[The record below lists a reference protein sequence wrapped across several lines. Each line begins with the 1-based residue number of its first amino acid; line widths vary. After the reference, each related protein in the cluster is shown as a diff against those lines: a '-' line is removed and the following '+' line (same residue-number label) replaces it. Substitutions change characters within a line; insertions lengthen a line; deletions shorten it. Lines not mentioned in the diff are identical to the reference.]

1 MPTTLRRRAAHG
13 IALVA
18 LSLLLASCGSSTQ
31 GGASREALRF
41 NPTLPPAYIDDRY
54 EYALVADGGQRPY
67 RFTLNGTLPK
77 GLTYGGGRISGTPT
91 EKGSFELN
99 ATVEDGNLSSRAV
112 KLTLTVSDTPPPQFD
127 QFVPTAEQDSPFVY
141 GVRIRA
147 RESRGFQMQ
156 VPLTDLRPTLDT
168 LKAADGVLYVVRYS
182 EERNVMDVDVAFT
195 QPRTNFEALRLSI
208 APLPDKKVRFASTNV
223 LMALYDKNGKLVANF
238 RPMERQTT
246 QGRFKYE
253 DLQALARNW
262 GRGVASQSP
271 AGQSEPPAQAP
282 TNQSSP
288 AQPTPPATPEGQGTP
303 PATANPATPASPEPA
318 NSAAPA
324 GPSEQGQP
332 TPPALGQPT
341 PPAQGQPE
349 QPAQGQPNQPA
360 QGQPS
365 PPAQGQPTQPAQAQP
380 VQPEQAQP
388 ASPSQTPSTTAPAQ
402 PPQGQPAAATQNQ
415 ATNPATQ
422 AQPAQSPAGDRLEG
436 DLTGDGKVDQQDLE
450 ALRASYAWANVG
462 NPTPRPNPTQNQ
474 SNPNPQT
481 PQNQQNQNPPGGTGT
496 PNNSNDPDPPE
507 ENRP

>member
-1 MPTTLRRRAAHG
+1 MPTTLRRRAAHS

-41 NPTLPPAYIDDRY
+41 NPTLPPAYIEDRY
-54 EYALVADGGQRPY
+54 DYALVADGGQRPY

-77 GLTYGGGRISGTPT
+77 GLSYAGGRISGTPT

-168 LKAADGVLYVVRYS
+168 LKAADGVLFVVRYS

-208 APLPDKKVRFASTNV
+208 APLPDKKVRFASANV

-238 RPMERQTT
+238 RPIERQTT
-246 QGRFKYE
+246 QGRYKYE

-262 GRGVASQSP
+262 GKGVTGQSP
-271 AGQSEPPAQAP
+271 AGQSEPTAQAP
-282 TNQSSP
+282 SNQSSP
-288 AQPTPPATPEGQGTP
+288 AQPTPPTTPEGQATP
-303 PATANPATPASPEPA
+303 PATAAQAAPASPESA
-318 NSAAPA
+318 NATAPA
-324 GPSEQGQP
+324 GQSEQ
-332 TPPALGQPT
+332 GQPT

-349 QPAQGQPNQPA
+349 QPMQAQPTQPADGQPT
-360 QGQPS
+360 
-365 PPAQGQPTQPAQAQP
+365 PPAQGQPTPPAQTQPAQ
-380 VQPEQAQP
+380 PEQTQP
-388 ASPSQTPSTTAPAQ
+388 APPSQSQPTAQAPSTTAPAQ
-402 PPQGQPAAATQNQ
+402 SPQAQPAAANQNQ
-415 ATNPATQ
+415 VANPAAQ
-422 AQPAQSPAGDRLEG
+422 AQPAQTATGERLEG
-436 DLTGDGKVDQQDLE
+436 DFTGDGKVDQQDLE

-462 NPTPRPNPTQNQ
+462 NPTPRPNSTQNQ
-474 SNPNPQT
+474 PNPNPQS
-481 PQNQQNQNPPGGTGT
+481 PQNQQNQTPPGGTGT
-496 PNNSNDPDPPE
+496 PNNSTDPDPPE